1 MENNKYYQIMELECN
16 TKINNRSVGADFYYC
31 KESEK
36 DSIIAEIEAR
46 ENNYDINEITESDY
60 YYEQNII
67 QRKNFRLA
75 TGY

>member
-1 MENNKYYQIMELECN
+1 MKYYQIMELECN
-16 TKINNRSVGADFYYC
+16 TKINNRSVVADFYYC

-36 DSIIAEIEAR
+36 DNIIKEIEAR
-46 ENNYDINEITESDY
+46 ENNFDINETTESDY
-60 YYEQNII
+60 YYELNII